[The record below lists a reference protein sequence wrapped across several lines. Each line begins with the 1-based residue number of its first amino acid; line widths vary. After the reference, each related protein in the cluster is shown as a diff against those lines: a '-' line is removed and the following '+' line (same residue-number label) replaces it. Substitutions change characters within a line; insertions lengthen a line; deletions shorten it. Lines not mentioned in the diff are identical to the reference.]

1 MQAPIIDSLYFED
14 IMHQIRALVADDFQA
29 INDKIIE
36 KLHSR
41 VDMVENIGQYITEAG
56 GKRLRPLLA
65 LLAANACGYKGDKHI
80 ELAVIIE
87 FIHTATLL
95 HDDVVDISS
104 LRRGRPTANANWGN
118 APSVLVGDFIYSRS
132 FQMLVA
138 LGNMEIMAL
147 LSETTNQIAEG
158 EVLQLTKAG
167 DAKCTR
173 EEYLQVIRDKT
184 AILFAAALK
193 GAAII
198 SDADKSIQ
206 ETLFN
211 YGIDLGIAFQ
221 LADDLLDYEGDAS
234 LMGKNVGDDL
244 AEGKPTLPLI
254 YSIEEAKNGE
264 ADIII
269 EAIEQKSAQNIDNI
283 LALVQSNGALEH
295 TRAFAQSYVDS
306 AQKHLQALED
316 SPYKDALMRLAN
328 LALHRNA

>member
-1 MQAPIIDSLYFED
+1 MQ
-14 IMHQIRALVADDFQA
+14 QIRTLVADDFQA
-29 INDKIIE
+29 VNATII
-36 KLHSR
+36 KQLHSR
-41 VDMVENIGQYITEAG
+41 VPLVENIGSYITEAG
-56 GKRLRPLLA
+56 GKRLRPLLT

-132 FQMLVA
+132 FQMLVS
-138 LGNMEIMAL
+138 LGDMDIMAL
-147 LSETTNQIAEG
+147 LSDTTNQIAEG

-167 DAKCTR
+167 DASCSR
-173 EEYLQVIRDKT
+173 EDYLQVIRDKT

-193 GAAII
+193 GAAMIA
-198 SDADKSIQ
+198 DADEDMQ
-206 ETLFN
+206 TALFN

-221 LADDLLDYEGDAS
+221 LADDVLDYEGDAAV
-234 LMGKNVGDDL
+234 MGKNVGDDL

-254 YSIEEAKNGE
+254 YSIEQAQHGE

-269 EAIEQKSAQNIDNI
+269 AAIEEKSADNI
-283 LALVQSNGALEH
+283 KNILTLVQDNGALKH
-295 TRAFAQSYVDS
+295 TREFAQSYVDS
-306 AQKHLQALED
+306 AKSHLTLLAD
-316 SPYKDALMRLAN
+316 SPYKEALLRLAE
-328 LALHRNA
+328 LALNRTS